1 MVPLMLVSAISY
13 FINKSILKY
22 SIYTKA
28 LAEQGDLLSHEN
40 RDNSILKRLKLKYL
54 LEKDFVILRPDD
66 TPQSRSID
74 IVHTNRNIFP
84 VVNQEG
90 VLTGILHSDRLLEL
104 LVSKK
109 EEDQNKL
116 VKDIAQPAN
125 KIINID
131 TPMFEVMQIMDRQD
145 TRILP
150 VTDSKGI
157 YLGFVTKNTIFNK
170 YRIMLMRQVN
180 YMQ

>member
-1 MVPLMLVSAISY
+1 
-13 FINKSILKY
+13 
-22 SIYTKA
+22 
-28 LAEQGDLLSHEN
+28 
-40 RDNSILKRLKLKYL
+40 L
-54 LEKDFVILRPDD
+54 LEKDFVILRPGD

-84 VVNQEG
+84 VVNEEG

-109 EEDQNKL
+109 EEDQNRL

-125 KIINID
+125 KIIDIN
-131 TPMFEVMQIMDRQD
+131 TPMFEVMQTMDRQD

-150 VTDSKGI
+150 VTDSKGM

-170 YRIMLMRQVN
+170 YRIMLMRHVN